1 VVPFGIQDRGFGV
14 IGDAGL
20 RSRSSIC
27 QAAARMIEPSGPS
40 RIKLSD
46 GRRDRIVRSLR
57 VFFASELEEEISDF
71 QARLVLDFFLRE
83 LGAPVYNQAI
93 QDARGFVQEKLADL
107 EGEFYEPDEGSS
119 SAHDER

>member
-1 VVPFGIQDRGFGV
+1 
-14 IGDAGL
+14 
-20 RSRSSIC
+20 
-27 QAAARMIEPSGPS
+27 MIKPSGPS

-119 SAHDER
+119 